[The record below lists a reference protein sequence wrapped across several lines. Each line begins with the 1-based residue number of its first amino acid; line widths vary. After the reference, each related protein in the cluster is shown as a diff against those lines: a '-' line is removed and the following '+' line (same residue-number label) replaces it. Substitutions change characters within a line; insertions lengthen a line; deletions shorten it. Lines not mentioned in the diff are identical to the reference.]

1 MNNCPWCGTEANAMG
16 GWKCGTYT
24 RSNGKLFQSFCCME
38 RTIVKLTAL
47 NADLLARVK
56 ILEKWGVLAR
66 MQLVNADSE
75 FSAVAHG
82 RPSSDKAALLE
93 MSSQCRKLYDDR
105 TEGER

>member
-1 MNNCPWCGTEANAMG
+1 M
-16 GWKCGTYT
+16 
-24 RSNGKLFQSFCCME
+24 
-38 RTIVKLTAL
+38 RTDNDYEKEISHMVGIINDLEAL

-93 MSSQCRKLYDDR
+93 MSSQCRKLYDG
-105 TEGER
+105 TERGL